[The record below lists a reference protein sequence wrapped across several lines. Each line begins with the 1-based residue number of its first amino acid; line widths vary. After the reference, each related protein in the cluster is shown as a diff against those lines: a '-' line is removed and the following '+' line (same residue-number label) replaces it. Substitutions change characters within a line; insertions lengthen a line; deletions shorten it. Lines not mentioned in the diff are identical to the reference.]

1 MIFDILSGGFKFVE
15 VLVILAAF
23 ALSIVIAI
31 TLHEFAH
38 AFTAYKC
45 GDPTAKQHG
54 RMTLNPG
61 AHFEPLGLLCFLFAG
76 IGWAKPVPVNP
87 FNYKN
92 FKKGNFWV
100 SISGIL
106 TNLVVAF
113 VVSFGFFL
121 LVRFDLVTIDINMWI
136 VDAKNLFFLGL
147 GFLLMLCMLL
157 NVSLAVFNLLP
168 IPPLDGYN
176 ILVSFT
182 KPNNGFMKVMRE
194 NAMIVLLLFVIFGG
208 VLLFTVRKFI
218 VDGLLAF
225 WGLFI

>member
-1 MIFDILSGGFKFVE
+1 MIFDILGGGYKLTE

-23 ALSIVIAI
+23 ALSIIIAI
-31 TLHEFAH
+31 SFHESAH
-38 AFTAYKC
+38 AFAAYKC
-45 GDPTAKQHG
+45 GDPTAKQRG

-106 TNLVVAF
+106 TNLLIAF
-113 VVSFGFFL
+113 IMSFGFFM
-121 LVRFDLVTIDINMWI
+121 VDKYCDID
-136 VDAKNLFFLGL
+136 NLFMLGIHS
-147 GFLLMLCMLL
+147 FFMLCMLL

-182 KPNNGFMKVMRE
+182 KPNNGFMKTMRE
-194 NAMIVLLLFVIFGG
+194 NAMIVLMLFVLFGG
-208 VLLFTVRKFI
+208 VLLYTVRGYV

-225 WGLFI
+225 WGLFL